1 MEIIKL
7 TTPLTESSFS
17 FIFLKGLLIIGKT
30 FFSCFSDFCQM
41 FDKKKINKINKCPL
55 QLLLLTLLSNCLII
69 NFTYWYTVYEIV
81 HSEKC
86 VIRM

>member
-30 FFSCFSDFCQM
+30 FFSCFNDFCQM
-41 FDKKKINKINKCPL
+41 FDKKKK
-55 QLLLLTLLSNCLII
+55 
-69 NFTYWYTVYEIV
+69 
-81 HSEKC
+81 
-86 VIRM
+86 